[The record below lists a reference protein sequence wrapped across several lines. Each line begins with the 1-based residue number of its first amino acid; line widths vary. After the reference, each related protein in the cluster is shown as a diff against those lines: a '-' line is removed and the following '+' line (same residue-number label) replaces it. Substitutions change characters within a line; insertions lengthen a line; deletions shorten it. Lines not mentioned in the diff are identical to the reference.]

1 MNVRQLKSEARENAG
16 ADNVGDHNPA
26 RGHETDGSPR
36 RRYVRGWKLSDFGHG
51 GIDNPEIIGSREF
64 FFGEPVY
71 SRVVRTRGSR
81 HFGSTMKTILSL
93 ETTTQLAVFLE
104 NRPGAL
110 ARVCEALA
118 KAGINIHALTVSDTV
133 DHAVVRMIVS
143 DPTKALMLLGERGVL
158 AFENDVLMIDAPN
171 EMGVLG
177 KIADAL
183 SLAEVN
189 IEYAYFATGGSSP
202 KGIIVL
208 RPSDIEK
215 ARQALSN
222 L

>member
-1 MNVRQLKSEARENAG
+1 
-16 ADNVGDHNPA
+16 
-26 RGHETDGSPR
+26 
-36 RRYVRGWKLSDFGHG
+36 
-51 GIDNPEIIGSREF
+51 
-64 FFGEPVY
+64 
-71 SRVVRTRGSR
+71 
-81 HFGSTMKTILSL
+81 MKKILSL

-158 AFENDVLMIDAPN
+158 AFEHDVLFIDATN
-171 EMGVLG
+171 ELGVLAR
-177 KIADAL
+177 IADAL
-183 SLAEVN
+183 SRAEVN
-189 IEYAYFATGGSSP
+189 IEYAYFASGATAP
-202 KGIIVL
+202 KGTIVL
-208 RPSDIEK
+208 RTSNVEK
-215 ARQALSN
+215 ARQALSG